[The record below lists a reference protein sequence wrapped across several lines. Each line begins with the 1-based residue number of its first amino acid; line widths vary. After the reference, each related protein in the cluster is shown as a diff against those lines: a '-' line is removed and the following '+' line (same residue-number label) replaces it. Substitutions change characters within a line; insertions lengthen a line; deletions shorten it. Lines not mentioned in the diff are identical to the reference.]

1 MSTSHPIFSVLP
13 TQTQEKLRRLASDV
27 AGVQPTE
34 VKAWKI
40 EVSNLPSEPDGL
52 AIVEQLANWAGR
64 SKACI
69 YYFANLAENVKLEV
83 VENTFANAKAHE
95 ENDRAYPRLNTQG
108 HNFYVGSSQSIA
120 KRFKEHLGYGSSRT
134 YALQLIHWAR
144 DLGLELEFVCAKYPD
159 NTPPSVMQALE
170 DTLWLELKPMF
181 GRMGTK

>member
-13 TQTQEKLRRLASDV
+13 TQTQEKLRQLATDV
-27 AGVQPTE
+27 AGVHPTE

-40 EVSNLPSEPDGL
+40 EVSNLLAEPDGL
-52 AIVEQLANWAGR
+52 AVVEQVANWAGR

-69 YYFANLAENVKLEV
+69 YYFENLAKNVNLEV
-83 VENTFANAKAHE
+83 VEGAFANAKAHE
-95 ENDRAYPRLNTQG
+95 ENDRAYPRLNTKG

-144 DLGLELEFVCAKYPD
+144 HLGLELEFVCAKYPD
-159 NTPPSVMQALE
+159 ETPASVIQVLE
-170 DTLWLELKPMF
+170 DTLWRELKPMF
-181 GRMGTK
+181 GRMGSK